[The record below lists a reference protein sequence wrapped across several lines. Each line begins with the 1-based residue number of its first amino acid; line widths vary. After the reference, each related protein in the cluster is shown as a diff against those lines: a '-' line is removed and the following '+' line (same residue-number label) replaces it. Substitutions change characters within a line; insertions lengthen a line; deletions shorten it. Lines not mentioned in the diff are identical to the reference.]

1 MAAIPDTG
9 GAGYAPGGVTRALVR
24 LVVLGALVTVGWLLG
39 SGTSHADEDLGQ
51 PGTGLI
57 HVINTAAS
65 SDDRSGDQLGMPPSV
80 RPTVKNVLSSA
91 SVPRLS
97 AQPPVKVRILR
108 PIVNAVDVTK
118 PLTQALTPVSR
129 PLAGTAPQPT
139 AAQSRVSTD
148 QPATA
153 PAVAAAVPTP
163 AVPTPAGPV
172 HSAVRDAVPAGA
184 LGAPAQPAADTMTVP
199 VAIGDGP
206 VAPMPA
212 SPPGSTTSP
221 CVIGGTGGGTSAKG
235 ASDVA
240 VRDGWAMGSLVQP
253 HGLRVGDTSDLPRSL
268 SAQPSTSPD

>member
-9 GAGYAPGGVTRALVR
+9 GAGYAPRGVMCARVTRALVR
-24 LVVLGALVTVGWLLG
+24 LAVLGALVTVGWLLG

-57 HVINTAAS
+57 HVLNTTAS
-65 SDDRSGDQLGMPPSV
+65 SDEGSGDQLGIPHSL

-91 SVPRLS
+91 SAARLS

-118 PLTQALTPVSR
+118 PLTQALTPVSQ

-139 AAQSRVSTD
+139 AAQSPVPAD
-148 QPATA
+148 QLAPALAIAAPIPAAPVHTAVRDAA
-153 PAVAAAVPTP
+153 PAVAL
-163 AVPTPAGPV
+163 
-172 HSAVRDAVPAGA
+172 S
-184 LGAPAQPAADTMTVP
+184 APAHPAADPMTVP

-253 HGLRVGDTSDLPRSL
+253 HGLRAGDTSDLPGSL